1 VLRYVADWVI
11 ARGAEVSADEREGGK
26 GDVAVGE
33 AAFHDVVQDGDAH
46 ARDQQHRPGYGRYP
60 LRHLLSSTPLRTTA

>member
-1 VLRYVADWVI
+1 MLRYVADWVI

-33 AAFHDVVQDGDAH
+33 AAFHDIGMATPTPATSNTAPAMVAIRF
-46 ARDQQHRPGYGRYP
+46 AISSPP
-60 LRHLLSSTPLRTTA
+60 LP